1 MRLTGPTN
9 GGIFL
14 CGIRSGR
21 LWLRPLPPLGWQR
34 RSRRS
39 RHLPRPNFMAAAD
52 FTAVPSMAAVVFV
65 AAAGEAA
72 VGAGPDGAAAGV
84 TVAQAGAGAVV
95 GAAAVGIAAGAG
107 TAAGAGVGI
116 RAGRSRRRPCPSGSR
131 SLRSRPMA
139 AILVAGSGG
148 ASGQPAATILAG
160 GLSTF
165 ATDRLRAVS
174 SDDSGP
180 VRFRKL

>member
-52 FTAVPSMAAVVFV
+52 FMAVAVSMAGVDFVV
-65 AAAGEAA
+65 AAGEAA

-107 TAAGAGVGI
+107 EAVGAGVGI
-116 RAGRSRRRPCPSGSR
+116 RAGRSPRRPCPSESR

-139 AILVAGSGG
+139 TVRVAGSGG
-148 ASGQPAATILAG
+148 ASGQEADTILAG

-165 ATDRLRAVS
+165 AIDRLLAVS
-174 SDDSGP
+174 SDPGGP
-180 VRFRKL
+180 D

>member
-107 TAAGAGVGI
+107 AGAGVGI
-116 RAGRSRRRPCPSGSR
+116 RAGRSLRRPCPSGSR

-174 SDDSGP
+174 PDDSP